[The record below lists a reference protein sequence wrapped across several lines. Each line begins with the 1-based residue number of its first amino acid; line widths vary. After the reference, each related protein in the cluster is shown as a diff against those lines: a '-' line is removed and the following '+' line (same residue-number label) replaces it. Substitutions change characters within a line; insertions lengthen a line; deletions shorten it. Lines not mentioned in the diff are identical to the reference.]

1 MRKRVVCQ
9 EKGVLGCASEGFTC
23 MREVQPCGT
32 KAGPTEHV
40 EELTALARGVPH
52 VGKEAYTPLEELCP
66 SDGKAHKGH

>member
-52 VGKEAYTPLEELCP
+52 VGKEA
-66 SDGKAHKGH
+66 